1 MAARTTGG
9 VTMRVFVTGA
19 TGFIGTELVKEL
31 IEAGHQVR
39 GLTRSDAGVEQLKAV
54 GAEVLRGDLTDLDSL
69 RRGPTGMDAV
79 VHLAFN
85 HDFSKFAQN
94 AADEIKAIEVL
105 GSALQP
111 GKLFVVTSGVG
122 LTSGEPGQL
131 RTESDAPTNSPAIP
145 RRPEQTAQAFAEK
158 GVHVAIV
165 RLPQV
170 HDTRKQGLVPWFT
183 QTARE
188 KGVSV
193 YVGDGSNRWA
203 AAPLKDVAHL
213 YRLAV
218 EKTGPGVTVYNAVQ
232 EEGVPAR
239 EIAET
244 IGTGLKV
251 PVVSIAPEK
260 AGEHFGWLA
269 HFATLDMPA
278 TSEWTRKTLGWEPT
292 GPGLIE
298 DLTNMKYS

>member
-1 MAARTTGG
+1 
-9 VTMRVFVTGA
+9 MRVFVTGS

-31 IEAGHQVR
+31 IAAGHKVR
-39 GLTRSDAGVEQLKAV
+39 GLTRNAAGVEQLQAV
-54 GAEVLRGDLTDLDSL
+54 GAEVHRGDLQDLDSL
-69 RRGPTGMDAV
+69 RSGAKGMDV
-79 VHLAFN
+79 VVNLAFG
-85 HDFSKFAQN
+85 HDFSKFAEN
-94 AADEIKAIEVL
+94 AAVEIKAIEAL
-105 GSALQP
+105 GSVLEP
-111 GKLFVVTSGVG
+111 GKLLVVTSGVG
-122 LTSGEPGQL
+122 MTSGAPGHV
-131 RTESDAPTNSPAIP
+131 RTESDPPVDSLMIP
-145 RRPEQTAQAFAEK
+145 RRPEQAAQAVAAK

-170 HDTRKQGLVPWFT
+170 HDTRKQGLVPLVT

-193 YVGDGSNRWA
+193 YVGDGAIRWA

-232 EEGVPAR
+232 EEGVSMR
-239 EIAET
+239 QIAET
-244 IGTGLKV
+244 IGKGLKI
-251 PVVSIAPEK
+251 PVKSIPPEQ

-278 TSEWTRKTLGWEPT
+278 SSEWTRKTLGWHPT

-298 DLTNMKYS
+298 DLTNMKY

>member
-1 MAARTTGG
+1 
-9 VTMRVFVTGA
+9 MRVFVTGS

-31 IEAGHQVR
+31 IAAGHQVR
-39 GLTRSDAGVEQLKAV
+39 GLTRSDAGVEQLKAA
-54 GAEVLRGDLTDLDSL
+54 GAEVHRGDLQDLDSL
-69 RRGPTGMDAV
+69 RSGAKGMDV
-79 VHLAFN
+79 VVNLAFS
-85 HDFSKFAQN
+85 HDFSKFAEN
-94 AADEIKAIEVL
+94 AADEVKAIEAL
-105 GSALQP
+105 GSVLEP
-111 GKLFVVTSGVG
+111 GKLLVVTSGVG
-122 LTSGEPGQL
+122 LTSGAPGHV
-131 RTESDAPTNSPAIP
+131 RTESDPPMDSPMIP
-145 RRPEQTAQAFAEK
+145 RRPEQAAQTVAAK
-158 GVHVAIV
+158 GVRVAIV

-170 HDTRKQGLVPWFT
+170 HDTRKQGLVPLVT

-188 KGVSV
+188 KGVSA
-193 YVGDGSNRWA
+193 YVGDGAIRWA

-232 EEGVPAR
+232 EEGVSMR

-244 IGTGLKV
+244 IGRGLKV

-260 AGEHFGWLA
+260 AGEHFGRFA

-278 TSEWTRKTLGWEPT
+278 SSEWTRKTLGWQPT

-298 DLTNMKYS
+298 DLTNMKY

>member
-1 MAARTTGG
+1 
-9 VTMRVFVTGA
+9 MRVFVTGA

-31 IEAGHQVR
+31 IEVGHQVR

-54 GAEVLRGDLTDLDSL
+54 GAEVHRGDLTDLDSL
-69 RRGPTGMDAV
+69 RSGATGMDVV
-79 VHLAFN
+79 VHLAFS

-94 AADEIKAIEVL
+94 AVDEMKAIEAL
-105 GSALQP
+105 GSVMEP
-111 GKLFVVTSGVG
+111 GKLLVVTSGVG
-122 LTSGEPGQL
+122 LTSGEPGHV
-131 RTESDAPTNSPAIP
+131 RTESDPPADSPAIP
-145 RRPEQTAQAFAEK
+145 RRPEQVAQAVAEK

-170 HDTRKQGLVPWFT
+170 HDTRKQGLVPLLT
-183 QTARE
+183 QLARE
-188 KGVSV
+188 KSVSA
-193 YVGDGSNRWA
+193 YVGEGTNRWA
-203 AAPLKDVAHL
+203 AAPLRDVAHL

-232 EEGVPAR
+232 EEGVSAR

-244 IGTGLKV
+244 IGKGLKV

-260 AGEHFGWLA
+260 AGEHFGWFA

-278 TSEWTRKTLGWEPT
+278 TSEWTRSKLGWEPT

-298 DLTNMKYS
+298 DLTNMKYF

>member
-1 MAARTTGG
+1 
-9 VTMRVFVTGA
+9 MRVFVTGA

-31 IEAGHQVR
+31 IEVGHQVR
-39 GLTRSDAGVEQLKAV
+39 GLTRSESGVEQLKAV
-54 GAEVLRGDLTDLDSL
+54 GAEVHRGDLTDLDSL
-69 RRGPTGMDAV
+69 RSGAVGMDAV
-79 VHLAFN
+79 VHLAFS

-94 AADEIKAIEVL
+94 AADEIKAIEAL
-105 GSALQP
+105 GSVMKP

-122 LTSGEPGQL
+122 LTSGEPGQV
-131 RTESDAPTNSPAIP
+131 RTESDPPVDSPAIP
-145 RRPEQTAQAFAEK
+145 RRPEQAAQAVADK

-170 HDTRKQGLVPWFT
+170 HDTRKQGLVPLLT

-188 KGVSV
+188 KGVSA
-193 YVGDGSNRWA
+193 YLGDGANRWA

-232 EEGVPAR
+232 EEGVSAR

-244 IGTGLKV
+244 IGKGLKV

-260 AGEHFGWLA
+260 ASEHFGWFA
-269 HFATLDMPA
+269 HFAALDMPA
-278 TSEWTRKTLGWEPT
+278 TSEWTRKTLGWVPT

>member
-1 MAARTTGG
+1 
-9 VTMRVFVTGA
+9 MRVFVTGA

-31 IEAGHQVR
+31 IEIGHHVR

-54 GAEVLRGDLTDLDSL
+54 GAEVHRGDLTDLDSL
-69 RRGPTGMDAV
+69 RSGATGMDVV
-79 VHLAFN
+79 VHLAFS

-94 AADEIKAIEVL
+94 AEDEKKAIEAL
-105 GSALQP
+105 GSVLEP
-111 GKLFVVTSGVG
+111 GKLFVVTSGVR
-122 LTSGEPGQL
+122 LTSGAPGQV
-131 RTESDAPTNSPAIP
+131 RTEKDLPVDSPAIP
-145 RRPEQTAQAFAEK
+145 RRPEQAAQAVAEK

-170 HDTRKQGLVPWFT
+170 HDTRKQGLVPLLT
-183 QTARE
+183 QLARE
-188 KGVSV
+188 KGVSG
-193 YVGDGSNRWA
+193 YVGEGANRWA

-232 EEGVPAR
+232 EEGVSAL

-244 IGTGLKV
+244 IGKGLKV
-251 PVVSIAPEK
+251 PVVSITPEK
-260 AGEHFGWLA
+260 AGEHFGWFA
-269 HFATLDMPA
+269 HFAALDMPA
-278 TSEWTRKTLGWEPT
+278 ST

-298 DLTNMKYS
+298 DLTNMKYF